1 MNGKHILSK
10 QSRRRIGFL
19 DRCLVMLMGVLLL
32 PLPVPTSHRHDSF
45 ESPTHL
51 AVHLSRQHSDTAHG
65 SIDLSKVH
73 WHFTMPHCG
82 DDHSE
87 HDESGVPHSLPQEYT
102 PGQAQG
108 SQVSFVTSRIH
119 DVQSVHLDGYPTLA
133 IVAIQNDESRQ
144 LLVTM
149 ADRRHRSAL
158 SCVMR
163 C

>member
-1 MNGKHILSK
+1 MRH
-10 QSRRRIGFL
+10 RIDFL
-19 DRCLVMLMGVLLL
+19 DRCLIMFVGVLLL

-51 AVHLSRQHSDTAHG
+51 AAHLSRQHSDSAHG
-65 SIDLSKVH
+65 SIDLSEVH

-102 PGQAQG
+102 PGQVQG
-108 SQVSFVTSRIH
+108 SHVSFVVSRIH
-119 DVQSVHLDGYPTLA
+119 DVQSVLVDCYPTPVIAAKL
-133 IVAIQNDESRQ
+133 NDESRQ
-144 LLVTM
+144 LLVTT